1 VPRCKV
7 PPAAASTA
15 QGVGPRG
22 RPRQRLRRRQR
33 VERGPTPVTKV
44 ALGPGVRIPSLFSS
58 VLGLAAGWSR
68 PEYSGAGRDCGT
80 GALGGLAR
88 PSPRPERLPR
98 RLWSKRERK
107 GGWRTALPPR
117 GEPGTN
123 EAASF
128 PEGLRRPIFR
138 VPVVCKVIDP
148 AASKLITQSAEHE
161 CGFLLNYRCALWTA
175 FDARLTGSEAGGQY
189 DFAT

>member
-1 VPRCKV
+1 VQGS
-7 PPAAASTA
+7 ASGDVYCT
-15 QGVGPRG
+15 RG
-22 RPRQRLRRRQR
+22 RPSGETAPATAATPTRRTRADPSHQGSAGIGGHDPFSRDQCWDWALVGPNPNTPARGETAERARWGDLRARLPARKRLR
-33 VERGPTPVTKV
+33 
-44 ALGPGVRIPSLFSS
+44 
-58 VLGLAAGWSR
+58 
-68 PEYSGAGRDCGT
+68 
-80 GALGGLAR
+80 
-88 PSPRPERLPR
+88 R

-107 GGWRTALPPR
+107 DGWRTALPPR

-175 FDARLTGSEAGGQY
+175 FYARLTGSEARGQY
-189 DFAT
+189 NFAR